1 MVTIME
7 RKLRVGIIGCGNIS
21 HSHLGGYKALP
32 DLVELVA
39 CCDIDGAK
47 AKKYAEDNGFARFYT
62 DYNEM
67 VAKEELD
74 AVSVCT
80 WNAAHAGAS
89 IAALNAGI
97 NVLCEKP
104 MAMNAKE
111 AQAMQEAAEK
121 NGKLLMIGFVRRFGN
136 DADILKSFIDAG
148 SMGDLYF
155 AKATYL
161 RRNGCPGGWFGDKSY
176 SGGGPLID
184 LGVHVIDLCRYLA
197 GGPKPVSAF
206 GVTYANLGDNRA
218 GGDKGWVSKNG
229 LGIEFRYTVE
239 DFATALIR
247 FDNGMT
253 LNVEAS
259 FNLNIK
265 NDTGNIELFG
275 TKAGARIDP
284 QIEFF
289 TDMNGRFVDIRPSGN
304 TALSFD
310 GLFNREIRHFVDC
323 VRTGVPC
330 RAPAADG
337 VTLMKI
343 LDAIYESART
353 GHEAL
358 IQD

>member
-1 MVTIME
+1 MD
-7 RKLRVGIIGCGNIS
+7 RKLRVGIIGAGNIS

-32 DLVELVA
+32 DQVELVA
-39 CCDIDGAK
+39 VCDIDEQKAQNYAK
-47 AKKYAEDNGFARFYT
+47 VNGFPRAYK

-67 VAKEELD
+67 LAKEELD

-80 WNAAHAGAS
+80 WNAAHAEAT
-89 IAALNAGI
+89 IAALNAGC

-104 MAMNAKE
+104 MAMNAS
-111 AQAMQEAAEK
+111 QALAMKEAAER

-136 DADILKSFIDAG
+136 DADILRNFIQAG
-148 SMGDLYF
+148 TMGDIYF

-161 RRNGCPGGWFGDKSY
+161 RRSGCPGGWFGDKRY

-197 GGPKPVSAF
+197 GCPQPVSVY
-206 GVTYANLGDNRA
+206 GVTYDNLGDNRA
-218 GGDKGWVSKNG
+218 NNKKGWVSQNN
-229 LGIEFRYTVE
+229 LGIDFKYTVE

-265 NDTGNIELFG
+265 QDTGNIELFG
-275 TKAGARIDP
+275 TKAGARVDP

-289 TDMNGRFVDIRPSGN
+289 SDMNKMFVDIKPAGN
-304 TALSFD
+304 TALDFN
-310 GLFNREIRHFVDC
+310 GLFNREIKHFVDC
-323 VRTGVPC
+323 VRDGIPC
-330 RAPAADG
+330 ISPAEDG
-337 VTLMKI
+337 VVLMRI
-343 LDAIYESART
+343 LDAIYQSAAEGR
-353 GHEAL
+353 EVRL
-358 IQD
+358 

>member
-1 MVTIME
+1 MD
-7 RKLRVGIIGCGNIS
+7 RKLRVGIIGAGNIS

-32 DLVELVA
+32 DKVELVA
-39 CCDIDGAK
+39 VCDIDEQKAQNYAK
-47 AKKYAEDNGFARFYT
+47 VNGFPRAYK

-67 VAKEELD
+67 LAKEELD

-80 WNAAHAGAS
+80 WNAAHAEAA
-89 IAALNAGI
+89 IAALNAGC

-104 MAMNAKE
+104 MAMNAS
-111 AQAMQEAAEK
+111 QALAMKEAAER

-136 DADILKSFIDAG
+136 DADILRNFIQAG
-148 SMGDLYF
+148 TMGDIYF

-161 RRNGCPGGWFGDKSY
+161 RRSGCPGGWFGDRRY

-197 GGPKPVSAF
+197 GCPQPVSVY
-206 GVTYANLGDNRA
+206 GVTYDNLGDNRA
-218 GGDKGWVSKNG
+218 DNQKGWVSQNS
-229 LGIEFRYTVE
+229 LGIDFKYTVE

-265 NDTGNIELFG
+265 QDTGNIELFG
-275 TKAGARIDP
+275 TKAGARVDP

-289 TDMNGRFVDIRPSGN
+289 SDMNKMFVDIKPVGN
-304 TALSFD
+304 TALDFN
-310 GLFNREIRHFVDC
+310 GLFNREIKHFVDC
-323 VRTGVPC
+323 VRDGIPC
-330 RAPAADG
+330 ISPAEDG
-337 VTLMKI
+337 VVLMRI
-343 LDAIYESART
+343 LDAIYQSAAEGR
-353 GHEAL
+353 EVRL
-358 IQD
+358 

>member
-1 MVTIME
+1 ME
-7 RKLRVGIIGCGNIS
+7 KKLRIGIIGCGNIS
-21 HSHLGGYKALP
+21 HCHLQGYQALS
-32 DLVELVA
+32 DRCELVA
-39 CCDIDGAK
+39 CCDLDEAK
-47 AKKYAEDNGFARFYT
+47 AKKYAETNGFAHYYK

-67 VAKEELD
+67 VQKEQLD

-104 MAMNAKE
+104 MAMNATE
-111 AQAMQEAAEK
+111 AKAMKEAAEK

-136 DADILKSFIDAG
+136 DADILKKFIDAG

-161 RRNGCPGGWFGDKSY
+161 RRNGCPGGWFGDKEY

-197 GGPKPVSAF
+197 GGPKPVSVF
-206 GVTYANLGDNRA
+206 GVTYNNLGDNRA
-218 GGDKGWVSKNG
+218 GGTKDWVSKNG
-229 LGIEFRYTVE
+229 LGINFKYTVE

-265 NDTGNIELFG
+265 HDTGNIELFG

-289 TDMNGRFVDIRPSGN
+289 TDMNNMFVDVKPAGN
-304 TALSFD
+304 TALDFN
-310 GLFNREIRHFVDC
+310 GLFNREIKHFVDC
-323 VRTGVPC
+323 VQNGDEC
-330 RAPAADG
+330 RAPAVDG
-337 VTLMKI
+337 VMLMKI

-358 IQD
+358 IAE

>member
-1 MVTIME
+1 MD
-7 RKLRVGIIGCGNIS
+7 RKIRVALIGCGNIS
-21 HSHLGGYKALP
+21 NSHTGGYKAVP
-32 DLVELVA
+32 ELADVVA
-39 CCDIDGAK
+39 CCDLDEKKAK
-47 AKKYAEDNGFARFYT
+47 AYAEHYNIPAYYT

-67 VAKEELD
+67 LAKENLD

-80 WNAAHAGAS
+80 WNAAHAGAT
-89 IAALNAGI
+89 IAALNAGC

-104 MAMNAKE
+104 MAMNAAEAKE
-111 AQAMQEAAEK
+111 MEEAAKK

-136 DADILKSFIDAG
+136 DADILKRFIDAG
-148 SMGDLYF
+148 TMGDVYF

-161 RRNGCPGGWFGDKSY
+161 RRSGCPGGWFGDKKY

-197 GGPKPVSAF
+197 GKPKPVSVY
-206 GVTYANLGDNRA
+206 GVTYNNLGDNRA
-218 GGDKGWVSKNG
+218 NNKKDWVSTNN
-229 LGIEFRYTVE
+229 LGIDFKYTVE

-265 NDTGNIELFG
+265 HDTGNIELFG

-289 TDMNGRFVDIRPSGN
+289 SDMNNMFVDIKPSGD
-304 TALSFD
+304 TSLQFS
-310 GLFNREIRHFVDC
+310 GLFNREIRHFVEC
-323 VRTGVPC
+323 VHDGIPC
-330 RAPAADG
+330 ISPAEDG

-343 LDAIYESART
+343 LDAIYQSAET
-353 GHEAL
+353 GHEVKIA
-358 IQD
+358 D